1 MQIFLSVSLVGIK
14 LIHKWFVL
22 IRKVKSATN
31 VIKWDMMEE
40 IAGFWYS
47 IRSTL
52 TKRFIAMFVVLR
64 VIKTVSMEFGV
75 IKRVSTMI
83 KLVMYA

>member
-1 MQIFLSVSLVGIK
+1 MV
-14 LIHKWFVL
+14 
-22 IRKVKSATN
+22 
-31 VIKWDMMEE
+31 E

-52 TKRFIAMFVVLR
+52 IKRYIVMFVVLR

-75 IKRVSTMI
+75 IKRALTMI
-83 KLVMYA
+83 KLVMNV